1 MSPIAAHKPVNLP
14 LVHELERIYREHAP
28 LIYRTAWG
36 VLGSRE
42 DAEDVLQT
50 VFLALMRR
58 ESPPNLQKN
67 PKAYL
72 YKAAV
77 TASLD
82 VLKAKRRRPVLV
94 GDVDRLEIAAPDHG
108 PAFDEEMYERLY
120 EAMAQLTPDAAAV
133 LLLRYMHGKSLT
145 EIARELGLSRT
156 AAGVRLFRSR
166 ARLRAILRAF
176 PENSHGKR

>member
-1 MSPIAAHKPVNLP
+1 MSPIAVPNPVNLA
-14 LVHELERIYREHAP
+14 LAQELEGIYHEYAP

-36 VLGSRE
+36 VLGTRE

-50 VFLALMRR
+50 IFLRLLRR
-58 ESPPNLQKN
+58 ESPPDLRKN

-94 GDVDRLEIAAPDHG
+94 DDLDRLEI
-108 PAFDEEMYERLY
+108 PALDQRSFFDEEMSERLY
-120 EAMAQLTPDAAAV
+120 DAIARLNADAAGV
-133 LLLRYMHGKSLT
+133 VILRYMHNKS
-145 EIARELGLSRT
+145 IAAIAKELGVSRT
-156 AAGVRLFRSR
+156 AVGVRLFRSR
-166 ARLRAILRAF
+166 ARLKALLRV
-176 PENSHGKR
+176 P